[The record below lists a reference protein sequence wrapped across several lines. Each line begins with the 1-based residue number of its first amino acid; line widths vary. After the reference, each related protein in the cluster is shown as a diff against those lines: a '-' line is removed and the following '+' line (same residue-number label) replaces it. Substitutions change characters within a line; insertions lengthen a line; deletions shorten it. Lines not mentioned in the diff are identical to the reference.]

1 MKLTYKLKLLTKPED
16 SKELKS
22 TLLLYSKIC
31 NFISKQ
37 AFENKT
43 FKNYDLHN
51 LCYYSVLFEFKQAK
65 SQFVVRAI
73 KTVSDS
79 YSDKN
84 KRNSLH
90 IFKAN
95 SATYDSRILS
105 FKFDKLGF
113 PIASIWTI
121 SGKRKKISLHLN
133 SYQLKLFSKFKHETD
148 LIYNKA
154 SKTFFLNSPIE
165 VEEPLVKKSIS
176 FIGVDLGIVNIAT
189 TSNGKVYTTEKIE
202 TRRKQ
207 LLSLRGRL
215 QSKGTKSAKHH
226 LQKLSKKEKN
236 FRKDIN
242 HQISKELVKIAKGTS
257 QGIALEKLK
266 GIREKTTVRKAERA
280 RHSSWSFSQLQNF
293 IKYKSKLNGV
303 EVKFVNPKN
312 TSRECSKCGFTDK
325 ANRKDQEHFECLK
338 CGFKDHA
345 DINAAVNIS
354 RRASVNKPIV
364 VRN

>member
-43 FKNYDLHN
+43 FKNFDLHN
-51 LCYYSVLFEFKQAK
+51 LCYYSVLLEFKQAK

-73 KTVSDS
+73 KTVTDS

-95 SATYDSRILS
+95 CATYDSRILS

-133 SYQLKLFSKFKHETD
+133 NYQLKLFSKFKHETD
-148 LIYNKA
+148 LVYNKS

-165 VEEPLVKKSIS
+165 VEEPLVKKSVS
-176 FIGVDLGIVNIAT
+176 FIGVDLGVVNIAT
-189 TSNGKVYTTEKIE
+189 TSDRKNYTSEKIE
-202 TRRKQ
+202 IRRKQ
-207 LLSLRGRL
+207 LLELRSRL

-226 LQKLSKKEKN
+226 LQKLSKKEKR

-280 RHSSWSFSQLQNF
+280 RHSSWSFYQLQNF

-303 EVKFVNPKN
+303 EVKFVNPKD

-325 ANRKDQEHFECLK
+325 ENRKDQEHFECLK

-345 DINAAVNIS
+345 DINAAVNIA

-364 VRN
+364 VRT